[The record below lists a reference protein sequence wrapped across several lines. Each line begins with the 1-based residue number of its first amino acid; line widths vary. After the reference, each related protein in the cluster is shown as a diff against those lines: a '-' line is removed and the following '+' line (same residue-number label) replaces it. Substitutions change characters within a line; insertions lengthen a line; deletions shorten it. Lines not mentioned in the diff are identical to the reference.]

1 MDEFED
7 LFGPP
12 AKEDAP
18 AEKPATDADD
28 DIFGPPPKKATPEND
43 PFSALPSR
51 ELPMRTWVDNTG
63 DYQVE
68 ARLVVITADS
78 VRLLKENGR
87 TTTVPMSRLSDEDR
101 DYVEQ
106 MIAQI
111 GYGELGQ
118 FAAR

>member
-1 MDEFED
+1 MDEFDD

-12 AKEDAP
+12 AEGRGTRRRASDGRRSMTFSGLP
-18 AEKPATDADD
+18 R
-28 DIFGPPPKKATPEND
+28 KKQNRTMIRFLHCP
-43 PFSALPSR
+43 R

-63 DYQVE
+63 HYEVE
-68 ARLVVITADS
+68 ARLVVIMVDS

-87 TTTVPMSRLSDEDR
+87 TTTVPMSRLSDGDR